1 MRSKTTP
8 IWEQHIEKG
17 VLGLMLILLLV
28 ILFLGLTGAPNQVDV
43 RVSGQSQSLSPGELN
58 DVILAEASKIRAKQ
72 TPDAAPM
79 GEPPSLDE
87 IRMVMPE
94 VGKVINA
101 PVLAESSFERSYPVM
116 ASSLVSSG
124 TTADLLYNIPTLPSI
139 QMLGAEQFLDEFT
152 EAALE
157 QNPEL
162 EGYTNGSSREID

>member
-72 TPDAAPM
+72 TP
-79 GEPPSLDE
+79 E
-87 IRMVMPE
+87 
-94 VGKVINA
+94 
-101 PVLAESSFERSYPVM
+101 
-116 ASSLVSSG
+116 
-124 TTADLLYNIPTLPSI
+124 
-139 QMLGAEQFLDEFT
+139 
-152 EAALE
+152 
-157 QNPEL
+157 
-162 EGYTNGSSREID
+162 